1 MSLRET
7 LLNGVER
14 LRAARDEQKRLNV
27 QDFAHANRSLLIMV
41 FDPKDDMMF
50 ASFGDKQISA
60 KIRSIDGREYEV
72 VKGVLDQSSFHD
84 QIDRFLGG
92 VIDIMRTPLEIG
104 KHFYFFIDSALF
116 NLSKALNKPHATTTQ
131 DGGGRSGEGIER
143 GGDGEQDEIRGGLIG
158 GEAKESSR

>member
-1 MSLRET
+1 MTFSINDSPLAGREGSKVQSRVIRERLLREAE
-7 LLNGVER
+7 G
-14 LRAARDEQKRLNV
+14 NV
-27 QDFAHANRSLLIMV
+27 AI
-41 FDPKDDMMF
+41 
-50 ASFGDKQISA
+50 QI
-60 KIRSIDGREYEV
+60 REYEV